1 MKRLVFVLLILSI
14 FFSEGTSQHNLN
26 GRKKVEIPFQYENN
40 FIIVNIRFNKVLRL
54 KFIFDT
60 GAEYTILAKREYA
73 DLIGIRYDKEF
84 KIMGADMSTE
94 LTAYLARGV
103 NLKVGEIENPNQD
116 FLVMGDDYFKFEALT
131 GIPVHGILGANFFS
145 RYVVKIDYRKRV
157 ITLYDPQ
164 FFIPPKNYQEV
175 PISVYKNKPYLQID
189 SKLFAQDSTSSIKLL
204 IDSGASLTLLIYTD
218 THLALKLPDKV
229 VRANIGKGLGGFIEG
244 SMGRF
249 HEIDFGGYKLNNLV
263 ASYQEIYASMD
274 TSEMNNRNGILGNMI
289 LSRFDIIL
297 NYYHQKLY
305 IKPNKTY
312 KKGFKFDRSGVVF
325 LASGNDLNTYTVN
338 YIVPGSPA
346 DEVGILKGDQ
356 IKKVNCLSVNYLSM
370 RNIVRKLQGK
380 IGKKIKLT
388 LLRDGKKIKTSFI
401 LREII

>member
-1 MKRLVFVLLILSI
+1 MKRLIFILFILLIFLT
-14 FFSEGTSQHNLN
+14 EGASQHNLN
-26 GRKKVEIPFQYENN
+26 GRKKVEIPFQFENN
-40 FIIVNIRFNKVLRL
+40 FIVVNIRFNKILRL

-60 GAEYTILAKREYA
+60 GAEYTVLAKREYA

-94 LTAYLARGV
+94 LTAYLARGI

-116 FLVMGDDYFKFEALT
+116 FLVMGEDYFQFEALT

-145 RYVVKIDYRKRV
+145 RYVVKIDYRRRI

-164 FFIPPKNYQEV
+164 FFIPPKGYQEL
-175 PISVYKNKPYLQID
+175 PISIYKNKAYIQVD
-189 SKLFAQDSTSSIKLL
+189 SKLFAQDTTSSIKLL
-204 IDSGASLTLLIYTD
+204 VDSGASLTLLVYTD
-218 THLALKLPDKV
+218 THLALRLPEKV

-249 HEIDFGGYKLNNLV
+249 HEIDFGGYKLNDLV

-274 TSEMNNRNGILGNMI
+274 TSEMNNRNGLLGNMI

-305 IKPNKTY
+305 IKPNKTF
-312 KKGFKFDRSGVVF
+312 KKGFKFDRSGIVF
-325 LASGNDLNTYTVN
+325 LASGKNLNTYTINNV
-338 YIVPGSPA
+338 VPGSPA
-346 DEVGILKGDQ
+346 AEVGILKGDQ

-370 RNIVRKLQGK
+370 ENIIRKLQGK
-380 IGKKIKLT
+380 VGKRIKLT
-388 LLRDGKKIKTSFI
+388 LLRDGKKFKTSFI